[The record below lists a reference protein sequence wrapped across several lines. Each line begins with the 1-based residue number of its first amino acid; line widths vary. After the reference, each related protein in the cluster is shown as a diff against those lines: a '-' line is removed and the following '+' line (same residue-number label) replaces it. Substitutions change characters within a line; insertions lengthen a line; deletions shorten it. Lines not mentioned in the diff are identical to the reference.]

1 MAPMATTL
9 PARNRYGTRSAIL
22 GPGVPWRTSLIHRM
36 GWRMGWPTAKK
47 IQKLRAALASV
58 GYVGLHLADGLE
70 EVGPGSAV
78 DGDAA
83 NAESK

>member
-1 MAPMATTL
+1 MADGEEDPKVEGGAGIG
-9 PARNRYGTRSAIL
+9 RI
-22 GPGVPWRTSLIHRM
+22 
-36 GWRMGWPTAKK
+36 
-47 IQKLRAALASV
+47 

>member
-1 MAPMATTL
+1 MEDVADPQNGLEDGMADGEENPKVE
-9 PARNRYGTRSAIL
+9 G
-22 GPGVPWRTSLIHRM
+22 GVGIGRL
-36 GWRMGWPTAKK
+36 
-47 IQKLRAALASV
+47 

>member
-1 MAPMATTL
+1 MADGEEDPKVE
-9 PARNRYGTRSAIL
+9 GGGGI
-22 GPGVPWRTSLIHRM
+22 
-36 GWRMGWPTAKK
+36 GWIGH
-47 IQKLRAALASV
+47 
-58 GYVGLHLADGLE
+58 VGLHLADGLE